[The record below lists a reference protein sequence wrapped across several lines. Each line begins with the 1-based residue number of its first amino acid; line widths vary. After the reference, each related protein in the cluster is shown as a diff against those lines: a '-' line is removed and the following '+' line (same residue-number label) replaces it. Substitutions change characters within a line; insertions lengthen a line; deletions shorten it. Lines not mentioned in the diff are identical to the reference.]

1 MGFVMQAKP
10 IEITLLRHGEST
22 FNAKGL
28 YQGASDQPR
37 LTPSGR
43 AQAALAA
50 GQLVGNYDE
59 VWVSPLSRAAE
70 TAEILASA
78 RPLPEAKT
86 MGELC
91 EIDLPE
97 WEAVP
102 FSKIKLEQKER
113 HQTWKFKPNAFMMTG
128 PKGGAHHPLEDIMQR
143 AKAVLDKARALSP
156 GSRVLLVTHSG
167 FIRASLVAALGLE
180 LNHLHAA
187 RIDNCGVSKLSLFTD
202 GTARLDGFN
211 QTAAWPHMPSLPQ
224 DQPKILLTGLEGLV
238 AMSKSFPRARPY
250 ALDDQM
256 SELMH
261 ASADTVLAYGSQDK
275 IARFIEQVLGLEMIG
290 TGALSLDREAL
301 HIALPKGASD
311 PARLWHMNLALPK
324 LWKPESAE
332 TNKMTPIKEDVF

>member
-1 MGFVMQAKP
+1 MQAKP

-22 FNAKGL
+22 FNAQGL
-28 YQGASDQPR
+28 YQGACDLPR
-37 LTPSGR
+37 LTPTGR
-43 AQAALAA
+43 SQAALAA

-78 RPLPEAKT
+78 RPLPDAKT

-113 HQTWKFKPNAFMMTG
+113 HQTWKFNPSAFLM
-128 PKGGAHHPLEDIMQR
+128 KGSNGGTHHPLEDIMQR
-143 AKAVLDKARALSP
+143 AEAVINKARALAP

-167 FIRASLVAALGLE
+167 FIRASLVAALGLK
-180 LNHLHAA
+180 LDHLHAA
-187 RIDNCGVSKLSLFTD
+187 RIDNCAVSKLSLFTD

-211 QTAAWPHMPSLPQ
+211 QTAAWPHMPKLPH
-224 DQPKILLTGLEGLV
+224 DQPTILLTGLEGL
-238 AMSKSFPRARPY
+238 AAISKAFPKARPY
-250 ALDDQM
+250 ALNDRM
-256 SELMH
+256 SELTN
-261 ASADTVLAYGSQDK
+261 ASTNTVLAYGSQDK
-275 IARFIEQVLGLEMIG
+275 IARFLEQVLGFDMNG
-290 TGALSLDREAL
+290 TGALALNYGAL
-301 HIALPKGASD
+301 HVALAQGASD

-324 LWKPESAE
+324 LLRPESAE
-332 TNKMTPIKEDVF
+332 TKMNRPIKEDVL